1 LIPKLLL
8 ATRNAGKLREY
19 SLLLQGVPFS
29 LTSLTEEGIDEDV
42 VESGQTLESNAEL
55 KALRCAS
62 DERYVVLA
70 DDSGLEVDA
79 LGGMPGPMSARFAGE
94 GASDADRIARLLREL
109 ESVPREKRT
118 ARFRCVIAI
127 ARMNKVVK
135 LCQGVCQGVI
145 GFEPRGQS
153 GFGYDPVFY
162 IPDLNKTMAELSI
175 QEKNQLSHR
184 GNAAR
189 KALEV
194 LRDLHR
200 GVAE

>member
-1 LIPKLLL
+1 
-8 ATRNAGKLREY
+8 
-19 SLLLQGVPFS
+19 
-29 LTSLTEEGIDEDV
+29 

-55 KALRCAS
+55 KALQYAS

-162 IPDLNKTMAELSI
+162 IPDVNKTMAELSI

-200 GVAE
+200 GMAE